1 MHRHV
6 GLLYLSIESKRL
18 LLILNNQKWTIPT
31 FTVETNVIEDS
42 KKIQNDYATGKILPV
57 ELYTSKDNGFEYGT
71 FVCLVEKDFSH
82 VPVNTYC
89 WADFMDL
96 PNNLHIGL
104 RTTLTDKLVR
114 TKLNTILELKN
125 AVII

>member
-1 MHRHV
+1 MHKHV
-6 GLLYLSIESKRL
+6 GLLYLSTESKRL
-18 LLILNNQKWTIPT
+18 LLILNDQKWTIPT
-31 FTVETNVIEDS
+31 FSVEHNVIEDS
-42 KKIQNDYATGKILPV
+42 KNIQTKYAEGKILPI

-71 FVCLVEKDFSH
+71 FVCLVDKEFSH

-96 PNNLHIGL
+96 PKNLHVGL
-104 RTTLTDKLVR
+104 KTTLTDNLVR
-114 TKLNTILELKN
+114 TKLDTILELHD